1 MPLFSKRGVL
11 PGGLGDFRLLGLLL
25 LTSLLFTSV
34 PLAADPPVE
43 DSAAHL
49 TAAERRGKTLYRTG
63 QSPSGEELTAQL
75 GAAGID
81 VPAVAV
87 PCVGCHGFD
96 GRGRP
101 EGGVTPSNVTWD
113 NLTRP
118 YGLRHDSGREH
129 PPYDERRL
137 KRAITMGVD
146 PAGNALHI
154 AMPRYC
160 LSHEDAADLVAYLK
174 RLGQEKEPGV
184 GDSTLR
190 LGVVLP
196 PLSSS
201 SPSVEDPGA
210 GGAIRAVL
218 EAYARRVNDRGGVY
232 GRRLELAFIA
242 LPADPGARAER
253 VAVFLDQEDLFALVA
268 PFWVGAEEPL
278 AALVEERELPVVGPF
293 TMHPQLGFPMNR
305 YVFYLYSGYEQQ
317 ARALVDYG
325 AEVFPAAKKVVVVA
339 PDAVQDE
346 ALDGVAE
353 AARSQGRKH
362 DAGGWAAME
371 RGAYSAAAD
380 LPAGTD
386 VVLFLGNEG
395 DTGAWLEGLAAGA
408 ALGEE
413 ALPQILLLS
422 TLAGNA
428 PREVPAAVR
437 ERILLAAPTL
447 AVDRQP
453 RGLGLYQELAREGEF
468 SRRYPSVQ
476 LSALAAVEVLYTAVQ
491 QTGRDLTRERL
502 VETLEGLYAFQ
513 TGLTPALTFG
523 PNRRVGALGAYIAR
537 YEDDGRLLPV
547 GGWVTPR

>member
-1 MPLFSKRGVL
+1 VR
-11 PGGLGDFRLLGLLL
+11 GDFRLLFLLL
-25 LTSLLFTSV
+25 LTSLLCTAV
-34 PLAADPPVE
+34 PLAAGPPDE
-43 DSAAHL
+43 DSAAQL
-49 TAAERRGKTLYRTG
+49 TAAERRGKSLYRTG
-63 QSPSGEELTAQL
+63 QSPSGVELTAQL

-96 GRGRP
+96 GAGRP
-101 EGGVTPSNVTWD
+101 EGGVTPSNITWD

-137 KRAITMGVD
+137 KRAITMGLD

-154 AMPRYC
+154 AMPRYR
-160 LSHEDAADLVAYLK
+160 LSQQDAADLVAYLK

-184 GDSTLR
+184 GDTALR

-196 PLSSS
+196 PS
-201 SPSVEDPGA
+201 SPSPSAPSAEDPGV
-210 GGAIRAVL
+210 GGAIREVL

-232 GRRLELAFIA
+232 GRRLEVVFLV
-242 LPADPGARAER
+242 LPEDPGER
-253 VAVFLDQEDLFALVA
+253 GDKVAAFLAQEDLFALVA
-268 PFWVGAEEPL
+268 PFWVGAEEAL
-278 AALVEERELPVVGPF
+278 AALVAEREVPVVGPF
-293 TMHPQLGFPMNR
+293 TMHPALGFPMNR

-325 AEVFPAAKKVVVVA
+325 AEAFPAAQRVVVVA
-339 PDAVQDE
+339 PDAAQDE

-362 DAGGWAAME
+362 EAGGWATME
-371 RGAYSAAAD
+371 RGSYSAVPA
-380 LPAGTD
+380 LPPGTD

-395 DTGAWLEGLAAGA
+395 DTGAWLAGLAAGA
-408 ALGEE
+408 ASGDE

-422 TLAGNA
+422 TLAGKA
-428 PREVPAAVR
+428 PRGVPAAVR

-453 RGLGLYQELAREGEF
+453 RGLGLYQELAREGNF

-491 QTGRDLTRERL
+491 QTGRELTRERL

-537 YEDDGRLLPV
+537 YEDDGRLVPV